1 MRLYEIAGVGRIT
14 KQNQTPDVGPDA
26 VQKQAAKFGNSVD
39 RDGRP
44 PLLNKRAYK
53 NTSPNKSWNLGL
65 TESIAVVENVN
76 PKIFNPDFHQETS
89 ANTKAGVIRLVAKHY
104 SSNIMPQII
113 VKAFA
118 NNDEI
123 GYVRFVA
130 VDTEQPTGI
139 FKRFKSRKDPYL
151 IAANVS
157 IDPAWRR
164 KGVAGAMY
172 NFIRSLDN
180 SIKPSTVQTGDGKAF
195 WQGGAGV
202 GENYSNLEIAIIEGG
217 HSLDEWISD
226 MRYSELDED
235 FTGEPKPG
243 SRPGSLKRKAAQY
256 LGKGA
261 GEKLTKADLRKLQ
274 AKANKM
280 KKSEKKAERQRGIQ
294 LARQVSWA
302 RNFNATAD

>member
-26 VQKQAAKFGNSVD
+26 VQKQAAKFGNVVD

-44 PLLNKRAYK
+44 PLLHSKAYK
-53 NTSPNKSWNLGL
+53 NTTPNKLWNLGL
-65 TESIAVVENVN
+65 TESIAVIENIN
-76 PKIFNPDFHQETS
+76 PKIFDPNFHQETS

-104 SSNIMPQII
+104 SSNVIPQIV

-130 VDTEQPTGI
+130 IDTDQPTGI
-139 FKRFKSRKDPYL
+139 FKRFKPRKDPYL

-172 NFIRSLDN
+172 NFIRSLGN
-180 SIKPSTVQTGDGKAF
+180 NIKPSTVQTGDGKSF

-202 GENYSNLEIAIIEGG
+202 KENYSSLEIAIIEGG
-217 HSLDEWISD
+217 HSLDEWRSD

-235 FTGEPKPG
+235 FTGAAKPG

-261 GEKLTKADLRKLQ
+261 GEKLTKSDLRKLQ

-280 KKSEKKAERQRGIQ
+280 KQSEKKAERQRGIQ

-302 RNFNATAD
+302 RNFGVAD